1 MTPKETRRP
10 ALVAIIDDDEA
21 VRVATASLVRSLGL
35 KTATFACA
43 EDYLL
48 SPLQPASDCVITDVQ
63 MPGMGGLGLQ
73 AALRADGNTLPF
85 IFITAFPEETIRRQ
99 VEEGGA
105 VGFLAKPFDG
115 DAMIACL
122 EQALGSLA

>member
-1 MTPKETRRP
+1 MTPTETRRP

-35 KTATFACA
+35 KTMTFASA
-43 EDYLL
+43 EEF
-48 SPLQPASDCVITDVQ
+48 LQSQSHCSSDCVITDVQ
-63 MPGMGGLGLQ
+63 MPGMGGIGLQ
-73 AALRADGNTLPF
+73 SALRADGCSLPL

-99 VEEGGA
+99 AEEGGA

-122 EQALGSLA
+122 EAALGTRV